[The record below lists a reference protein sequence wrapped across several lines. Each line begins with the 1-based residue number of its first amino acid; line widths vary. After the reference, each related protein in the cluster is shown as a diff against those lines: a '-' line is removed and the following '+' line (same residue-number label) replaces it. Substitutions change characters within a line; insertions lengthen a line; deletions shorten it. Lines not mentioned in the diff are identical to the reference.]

1 MYKIK
6 RTLGIVSLADRSK
19 KENHREGKMWA
30 VDSGKRGSALPETK
44 MMQTQT
50 STEARQSLGGTGA
63 QLRRWRLLGNVSVN
77 GLG

>member
-6 RTLGIVSLADRSK
+6 RTLGIVSLDDRHK

-30 VDSGKRGSALPETK
+30 VDSGKRGPALPETK
-44 MMQTQT
+44 TMQT
-50 STEARQSLGGTGA
+50 STGARQSLGGSAA
-63 QLRRWRLLGNVSVN
+63 QLRRWRLLGNVSTN